1 MKTAVIYARYSC
13 EKQTEQSIEGQ
24 LRVCEEYAKKN
35 DILVL
40 NIYIDRA
47 MSGTNDN
54 RKDFQRML
62 KESTKREWNYIIV
75 YKIDRFGRN
84 KYEMAVNKKM
94 LKDNGVKLLSA
105 TENIP
110 DTPEGIIL
118 ESLLEGMA
126 EYYSAEL
133 SQKLKRGMNEC
144 RQKGNFTGGYLLYG
158 YKVENKKVIIVE
170 EQAEIVRYIYK
181 QYSIGTYVKDILQD
195 LKERHIDCNGKPFT
209 RTQIYNMLKNEKYT
223 GVYRY
228 KEEIFTNIYPRIID
242 QELFEKVRAKTNLNH
257 NGKRSTYV
265 RYLLSKKMICGYCGS
280 HITAETGTARNG
292 TKVRYYKCTGKRRHN
307 GCDKHNISKDT
318 IETLVIESLIKELSK
333 ETIINAIVSNVLKI
347 QSQFTNGNRILEM
360 LMKDKK
366 QTEKSLSNI
375 MQAVENGLMNNTTNK
390 RMNELENKIAELE
403 KEILIEKTKATTI
416 LTEENIKLFYKKA
429 LQLNAEKMINYLVN
443 HIKIYDDK
451 IEITLNSP
459 LNKNSETNQ
468 GSFLLCKITNTYSI
482 HTRYCYE
489 YKQIEIIIYL

>member
-1 MKTAVIYARYSC
+1 M
-13 EKQTEQSIEGQ
+13 
-24 LRVCEEYAKKN
+24 CEEYAKKN

-40 NIYIDRA
+40 NTYIDRA

-158 YKVENKKVIIVE
+158 YKVENKKVVIVE

-181 QYSIGTYVKDILQD
+181 QYSIGTYVKDILQV
-195 LKERHIDCNGKPFT
+195 LKERHIDSNGKPFT

-228 KEEIFTNIYPRIID
+228 KEEIFTNIYPRIIEQD
-242 QELFEKVRAKTNLNH
+242 MFEKVRAKTNINH

-292 TKVRYYKCTGKRRHN
+292 TKVRYYKCTGNRQHN
-307 GCDKHNISKDT
+307 GCNKHNISKDT

-333 ETIINAIVSNVLKI
+333 KTILNTIVSNILKI
-347 QSQFTNGNRILEM
+347 QSQFSNGNRILEM
-360 LMKDKK
+360 LMQDKR

-416 LTEENIKLFYKKA
+416 LTEENIKLFYRNA
-429 LQLNAEKMINYLVN
+429 LQSNAETIINYLVN

-459 LNKNSETNQ
+459 LNKNSDTKQ
-468 GSFLLCKITNTYSI
+468 GSFLLCKIKNTYSI

-489 YKQIEIIIYL
+489 YKQIETIIYI